1 MTMRVTD
8 SNTIYE
14 PQITSAA
21 SELSL
26 DEVAANI
33 NNLTRVPS
41 LDEIKEWFSALLVR
55 QRDYDRYRLFTKRKY
70 ARNLIARSSHAE
82 LLMLCWHAG
91 QRTPIHDHGG
101 SVGVILLVEGLL
113 TETMYERMP
122 EGHVRPYNTFKWSP
136 GSITGADVPDIHQ
149 LLNLQ
154 PEGRD
159 MVTLHC
165 YAPPLALLNTFS
177 PRSSRVRRWREG
189 YFTGGAGI

>member
-1 MTMRVTD
+1 MRVSDT
-8 SNTIYE
+8 NIIYE
-14 PQITSAA
+14 PQAA
-21 SELSL
+21 TANSELAL
-26 DEVAANI
+26 DEVARI
-33 NNLTRVPS
+33 ISNLTTVPT
-41 LDEIKEWFSALLVR
+41 LEEIKEWFAALLMR
-55 QRDYDRYRLFTKRKY
+55 QRDYENHRVFTKRKY
-70 ARNLIARSSHAE
+70 ARNLIARSPFAE
-82 LLMLCWHAG
+82 LLMLCWRSG

-122 EGHVRPYNTFKWSP
+122 EGHVRPYSTYKWNP
-136 GSITGADVPDIHQ
+136 GAVTGADVPDIHQ

-165 YAPPLALLNTFS
+165 YAPPLSVLNTFS